1 MSILTRNRAP
11 RMADCMSDLDFI
23 LIGLMIGPLIY
34 AGVSLRNSGRR
45 LHYRDRPLFWQRLI
59 PLLLPTA
66 LALWMPVQMVQTGVA
81 LHWQLMA
88 VIMACAVAGLAWWI
102 DLNPNRVL
110 ARLSPRR

>member
-1 MSILTRNRAP
+1 
-11 RMADCMSDLDFI
+11 MADCMSDLDLI

-45 LHYRDRPLFWQRLI
+45 LHYRDRPLFWQHLI

-88 VIMACAVAGLAWWI
+88 VIMACAVAGLAWWV

-110 ARLSPRR
+110 SRLSPRR